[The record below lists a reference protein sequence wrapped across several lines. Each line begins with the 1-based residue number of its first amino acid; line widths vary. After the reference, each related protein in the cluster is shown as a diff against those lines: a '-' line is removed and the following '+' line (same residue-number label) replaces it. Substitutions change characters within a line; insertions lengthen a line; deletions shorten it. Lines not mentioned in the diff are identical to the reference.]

1 MAAALEVMEEVQ
13 VEMEEVAAK
22 VLVEME
28 AVEMEVAEAAAR
40 QCRAFFAARDAP
52 RAGAASGRDA
62 GERAVRAA

>member
-1 MAAALEVMEEVQ
+1 MAAVVAAALEVMEEVQ

-28 AVEMEVAEAAAR
+28 AAEAAAR

>member
-1 MAAALEVMEEVQ
+1 MVAAALEVMEEVQ

-28 AVEMEVAEAAAR
+28 AAEAAAR